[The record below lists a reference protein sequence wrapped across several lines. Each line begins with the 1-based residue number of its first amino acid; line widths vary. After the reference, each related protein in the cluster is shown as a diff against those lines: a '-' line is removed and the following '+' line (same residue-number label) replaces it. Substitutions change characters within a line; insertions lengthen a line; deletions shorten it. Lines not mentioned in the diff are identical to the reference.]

1 MAKHNVHINIPW
13 REIGKTDVEFKILKD
28 DELFGKIKISK
39 GALEWYPKNAKNPYK
54 ISWSNFD
61 KLIQNHST
69 K

>member
-39 GALEWYPKNAKNPYK
+39 GANKIKLNKSKLNKYK
-54 ISWSNFD
+54 II
-61 KLIQNHST
+61 K
-69 K
+69 